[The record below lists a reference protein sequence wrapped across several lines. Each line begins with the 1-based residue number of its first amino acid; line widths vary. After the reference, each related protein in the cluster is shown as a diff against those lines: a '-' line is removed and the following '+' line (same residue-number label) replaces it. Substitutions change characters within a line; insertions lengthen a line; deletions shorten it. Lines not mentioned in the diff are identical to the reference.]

1 MVERP
6 RTPDPA
12 TSGDPFVEATPPRP
26 ARAWALGVALLA
38 SVLAVELLFAF
49 RAPIAQQYPAL
60 RPWFE
65 SACAS
70 AGCNVPRMNDDAL
83 LRLEDSELL
92 EVPGKP
98 SQIALSARIRNLAT
112 APQDYPHLELSLTEL
127 SGQTAARR
135 VLRPADYLGHV
146 PTSGEALPAGSE
158 LAIQLRLET
167 PRLRATGYELLL
179 FYP

>member
-1 MVERP
+1 MV
-6 RTPDPA
+6 
-12 TSGDPFVEATPPRP
+12 
-26 ARAWALGVALLA
+26 
-38 SVLAVELLFAF
+38 
-49 RAPIAQQYPAL
+49 
-60 RPWFE
+60 
-65 SACAS
+65 
-70 AGCNVPRMNDDAL
+70 NDEAL

-98 SQIALSARIRNLAT
+98 SQIALSARIRSLAT

-135 VLRPADYLGHV
+135 VLRPADYLGRV
-146 PTSGEALPAGSE
+146 PASGEALPAGSE